1 MAYKQKKGGELNIQ
15 PMDSQHEAMDLKS
28 AIEKASKIYEGPF

>member
-1 MAYKQKKGGELNIQ
+1 MAYKQKKGAELLIQ
-15 PMDSQHEAMDLKS
+15 PLDTQNEAMDLKS